1 MLVKIVGIKQY
12 TDRHGKL
19 RRYYRRK
26 GCPQVAIDPSLTG
39 AQLAA
44 EVARLDALYKPHA
57 MRAGT
62 LRVLIAEYQE
72 KSAHWKG
79 LRERTQ
85 KDYQRIFDSLG
96 DVQNHMLD
104 RFKPKVITELRDI
117 ASELSGFKHANQ
129 LLITLSK
136 VFAYGVEYGHCQ
148 SNPVSD
154 ISSVARPTDLPDAN
168 RPWMPEEAVT
178 ILAAPIHLAA
188 PIAMAAY
195 LGLREGD
202 IIKMSKGAITER
214 LLSLTTSKTRRAL
227 ELPVCDD
234 LWAILKRYNAWREA
248 LWEERRRKAAAK
260 NSREDIQDLV
270 MTMFVNTRGK
280 AWTSDG
286 FRTSWGKWR
295 DEVEEAKKVAPGI
308 TFHGA
313 RHGVATV
320 LAECGYEPQQVK
332 HLLGHGSETMTEHYQ
347 RRAKRRGMLKDM
359 TDAVQMAYRNAGQST
374 VVGLDTFPVRSAENG
389 QG

>member
-26 GCPQVAIDPSLTG
+26 GCPQVAIDPSLSG

-62 LRVLIAEYQE
+62 LRVLIVEYKE

-85 KDYQRIFDSLG
+85 KDYERVFVWLSDAQDHLL
-96 DVQNHMLD
+96 N
-104 RFKPKVITELRDI
+104 RFEPKIIAGLRDS
-117 ASELSGFKHANQ
+117 AATAHGFKFANQ
-129 LLITLSK
+129 VLVTLAK
-136 VFAYGVEYGHCQ
+136 VFAYGVEYGHCH
-148 SNPVSD
+148 SNPASD
-154 ISSVARPTDLPDAN
+154 ISAIARPTDLPDAN
-168 RPWMPEEAVT
+168 RPWTPEEAVA
-178 ILAAPIHLAA
+178 ILDAPIHLAA

-202 IIKMSKGAITER
+202 IIKMSKGALTER

-248 LWEERRRKAAAK
+248 LWDERRRKASAK
-260 NSREDIQDLV
+260 NSSEDIQDLV
-270 MTMFVNTRGK
+270 MTMFVNSRGK
-280 AWTSDG
+280 AWTPDG

-295 DEVEEAKKVAPGI
+295 DELAEAEKIAPGI

-320 LAECGYEPQQVK
+320 LAECGFEPQQVK

-359 TDAVQMAYRNAGQST
+359 TDAVQIAYRNAGKST

>member
-26 GCPQVAIDPSLTG
+26 GCPQVAIDPSLSG

-62 LRVLIAEYQE
+62 LRVLIIEYQE

-79 LRERTQ
+79 LRDRTRQ
-85 KDYQRIFDSLG
+85 DYQRVFDILGDTQNHALTRFTPPLIAGLRDAAAEAHGFKFANQMLVSLG
-96 DVQNHMLD
+96 
-104 RFKPKVITELRDI
+104 
-117 ASELSGFKHANQ
+117 
-129 LLITLSK
+129 K
-136 VFAYGVEYGHCQ
+136 VFAFGVEYGHVTT
-148 SNPVSD
+148 NPTND
-154 ISSVARPTDLPDAN
+154 ISNVARPADLPDAN
-168 RPWMPEEAVT
+168 RPWTPEEAVD
-178 ILAAPIHLAA
+178 ILTAPIHLAA

-202 IIKMSKGAITER
+202 IIKMSKGALAER

-248 LWEERRRKAAAK
+248 LWDERRRKATAK

-270 MTMFVNTRGK
+270 MTMFVNSRGK
-280 AWTSDG
+280 AWTGDG

-295 DEVEEAKKVAPGI
+295 DELAEAKKIAPGI

-347 RRAKRRGMLKDM
+347 RRAKRRGMLKEM
-359 TDAVQMAYRNAGQST
+359 TDAVQIAYRQVGKST

-389 QG
+389 PG